1 MSNRIRLDGASA
13 RNLLS
18 GWERIFLAS
27 DPDDKALITAF
38 HRVEAYL
45 MRVPDELEVNASG
58 HISPALQRAI
68 ALTSRGRRALGRTE
82 PPSPDEANAIQFI
95 NTLLTAER
103 SGLPSIEERYSVFV
117 SREQLDAP
125 EGWFESPW
133 SWRTRRLLHII
144 TSKEEGQALVEDL
157 ENGVVIG
164 YDLETR
170 EETRQVNVHPLY
182 RRIVPAE
189 RKRTFIEGVTFTVEA
204 SDDVRTRVEAVF
216 EELIEPLLECE
227 RFLAM
232 YRLRT
237 VSSAL
242 MSSVVI
248 AAPFVVL
255 GYFADFYILPV
266 VVGIGVTGIMWKVLE
281 ITIRYMEGNLDTLM
295 QYRQMRIECEK
306 GGVGEEEVAA
316 ARMGVFASVSGPVLA
331 IASPAVGVVE
341 SSVGYSVTAA
351 ANATSDNFSSAVQKA
366 RSDWYNEKAFG
377 STQTR
382 TRNIVLDM
390 YVTGNILGSFTILFS
405 DVGARRVLAPGLF
418 EFLRIVSWEGFVLGM
433 MDSEV
438 ATILTKV
445 MIVYQKKKWMR
456 RFDQHL
462 V

>member
-1 MSNRIRLDGASA
+1 M
-13 RNLLS
+13 LLS
-18 GWERIFLAS
+18 AWERILLAS
-27 DPDDKALITAF
+27 DPDDKGLKTAF
-38 HRVEAYL
+38 HLVEIYL
-45 MRVPDELEVNASG
+45 MRESDDLEINASG
-58 HISPALQRAI
+58 HISPALQRALS
-68 ALTSRGRRALGRTE
+68 LTSRGHRALGRAT
-82 PPSPDEANAIQFI
+82 PPSSEDKNALKQVHAS
-95 NTLLTAER
+95 LTAEQV
-103 SGLPSIEERYSVFV
+103 GLPSVEERYSVFV
-117 SREQLDAP
+117 SLEQLDTP

-144 TSKEEGQALVEDL
+144 GRGQERQALIEDL
-157 ENGVVIG
+157 ERGVVIG

-170 EETRQVNVHPLY
+170 EETKRVNVHRLY
-182 RRIVPAE
+182 RRLVPSE
-189 RKRTFIEGVTFTVEA
+189 RRRTLIEGVTFTVEA
-204 SDDVRTRVEAVF
+204 SDDVRVRVEGV
-216 EELIEPLLECE
+216 LNKLTEPLLECE
-227 RFLAM
+227 RFLAV

-331 IASPAVGVVE
+331 IASPAVGVME
-341 SSVGYSVTAA
+341 SSVGYSLTAA

-377 STQTR
+377 SSRTR

-390 YVTGNILGSFTILFS
+390 YVTGNLLGSFTILFS

-438 ATILTKV
+438 ATILTKA
-445 MIVYQKKKWMR
+445 MIVYQKMKWTR

-462 V
+462 T

>member
-1 MSNRIRLDGASA
+1 VD
-13 RNLLS
+13 
-18 GWERIFLAS
+18 
-27 DPDDKALITAF
+27 ALRF
-38 HRVEAYL
+38 
-45 MRVPDELEVNASG
+45 
-58 HISPALQRAI
+58 
-68 ALTSRGRRALGRTE
+68 
-82 PPSPDEANAIQFI
+82 IQ
-95 NTLLTAER
+95 TLLTTEQG
-103 SGLPSIEERYSVFV
+103 GLPSIEERYSVFV

-125 EGWFESPW
+125 EGWFENPW
-133 SWRTRRLLHII
+133 SWRTRRLLQII
-144 TSKEEGQALVEDL
+144 AKGKDGQILVEDL
-157 ENGVVIG
+157 KNGVVIG
-164 YDLETR
+164 YGLDTR
-170 EETRQVNVHPLY
+170 EETRRVKVHRLY
-182 RRIVPAE
+182 RRLVPSE
-189 RKRTFIEGVTFTVEA
+189 RRRTFIEGVMFTVEA
-204 SDDVRTRVEAVF
+204 SDDVRARVEGV
-216 EELIEPLLECE
+216 LNKLTEPLLECE
-227 RFLAM
+227 RFLAV

-266 VVGIGVTGIMWKVLE
+266 VVGLGVTGIMWKVLE

-331 IASPAVGVVE
+331 IASPAVGIVE

-377 STQTR
+377 SSQTR
-382 TRNIVLDM
+382 TRNIMLDM
-390 YVTGNILGSFTILFS
+390 YVTGNLLGSFTILFS

-438 ATILTKV
+438 ATVLTKA
-445 MIVYQKKKWMR
+445 MIVYQKMKWMR